1 MAVGLIVKEVLK
13 EAGKIALKELGTSKY
28 LKYTDLFS
36 FSKSELLKAGFS
48 EKQILNKLSK
58 FYLKE
63 GRQLII
69 NDSSGQTL
77 ARALREL
84 KKGRVRQGVT
94 IPKTAQT
101 SLKQDL
107 SNLRKLSK
115 SLGKDSLA
123 NKLLNGYEKG
133 ELNFSQ
139 LHNSLA
145 KYVNNI
151 EEYVNKDILNNNT
164 QLLIDNTIQTTIGYT
179 RKDIANIYD
188 ESDY

>member
-1 MAVGLIVKEVLK
+1 MAVGLIVKEV
-13 EAGKIALKELGTSKY
+13 GKIALKELSASKY
-28 LKYTDLFS
+28 LKYADLFN

-48 EKQILNKLSK
+48 EKRILNKLSK

-69 NDSSGQTL
+69 NDSTGETL

-94 IPKTAQT
+94 IPKTAITQ
-101 SLKQDL
+101 LKQDL
-107 SNLRKLSK
+107 SNLTKLTK
-115 SLGKDSLA
+115 KLGIDSLA
-123 NKLLNGYEKG
+123 NKLLKEYEKG

-139 LHNSLA
+139 LHNSLS

-164 QLLIDNTIQTTIGYT
+164 QLLIDNTIQTTPGYT
-179 RKDIANIYD
+179 RKDVINIYN
-188 ESDY
+188 ESGY